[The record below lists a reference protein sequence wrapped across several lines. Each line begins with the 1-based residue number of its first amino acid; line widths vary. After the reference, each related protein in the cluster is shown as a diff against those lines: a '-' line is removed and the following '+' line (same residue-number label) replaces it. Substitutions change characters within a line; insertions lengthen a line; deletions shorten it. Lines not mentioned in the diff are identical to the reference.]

1 MKKGQTSIEFMLLIV
16 IVLMYIQTVITPNLN
31 ETLMSVSDTTRVAEA
46 RLAAEKLTNAINYV
60 AASNAES
67 KTTVNLFLPERTVIL
82 CHEGDKIIGYET
94 ALDIGIAKCG
104 IIDGDD
110 SDCDKN
116 FSINPTIDLICMV
129 PPFDDHGGGFRTI
142 DANFVSNPITLY
154 IERDAT
160 GTVVIS
166 GNIS

>member
-31 ETLMSVSDTTRVAEA
+31 ETLISVSDTTRVAEA
-46 RLAAEKLTNAINYV
+46 RLATEKLTNAINYV
-60 AASNAES
+60 AASNSES
-67 KTTVNLFLPERTVIL
+67 KTTVNLFLPERTIIL
-82 CHEGDKIIGYET
+82 CDEGKKIIGYET
-94 ALDIGIAKCG
+94 ELDTAMAKCG
-104 IIDGDD
+104 ILDGDD

-116 FSINPTIDLICMV
+116 FSINPTIKLVCST
-129 PPFDDHGGGFRTI
+129 PPFGEDKI
-142 DANFVSNPITLY
+142 INASLVSNPITLY
-154 IERDAT
+154 IERSAA